1 MLNGEASSVFGPLKL
16 KMSLLFFLGQIF
28 LSEEVPYTECMYG
41 ALGERKTMPFSKV
54 SLKPITVTSETQEA
68 TTSYPSRSA
77 KD

>member
-16 KMSLLFFLGQIF
+16 KVWFRSFFRKR
-28 LSEEVPYTECMYG
+28 SPTRNVCMVL
-41 ALGERKTMPFSKV
+41 LGERNTMPFSKV
-54 SLKPITVTSETQEA
+54 SLNLITSVTQEA